1 MSVKFASP
9 SIAAA
14 GLASLAF
21 HAKRGFSKKVA
32 MDQDG
37 RFAIAEYP
45 GSERPFS
52 RLWLRLV
59 ATGLGLFHRRT
70 RNLPVNLPGI
80 QGK

>member
-21 HAKRGFSKKVA
+21 HAKRGFGKRVA

-37 RFAIAEYP
+37 RFAIANTLEAK
-45 GSERPFS
+45 GRF
-52 RLWLRLV
+52 L
-59 ATGLGLFHRRT
+59 ACGCG
-70 RNLPVNLPGI
+70 
-80 QGK
+80 